1 MKRKFLHACEVS
13 KSLMAG
19 SRENRPCDI
28 WINIENVVF
37 IEPNHS
43 RGFVIAID
51 DAMNT
56 TFKIDKIRTEDEIFD
71 SLMSERS

>member
-13 KSLMAG
+13 KSLMSG
-19 SRENRPCDI
+19 QREIMPCDI
-28 WINIENVVF
+28 WINLDNVVF

-43 RGFVIAID
+43 SGLIIAID

-56 TFKIDKIRTEDEIFD
+56 TFKIDKIRTENELYSMIC
-71 SLMSERS
+71 L